1 MMDVHNLRRL
11 DGLRSGKLEKRRP
24 DFVNFVSICIKV
36 SFTMLENHPCLL
48 CGHDF
53 ANKRLLLWQF
63 EVYSP

>member
-1 MMDVHNLRRL
+1 MDVQNLRRL
-11 DGLRSGKLEKRRP
+11 NGLRSGKLEKRRP
-24 DFVNFVSICIKV
+24 DFFQVYLNLYKGVIYNARKS
-36 SFTMLENHPCLL
+36 SCLL